1 MLFSGNTQNLNLRD
15 NALEL
20 SFDSQSSKV
29 NVLNKEAL
37 AELGDV
43 VDLLEQN
50 KDAAGLVISSAKSS
64 FIVGADITEFLG
76 YFSAPEKELGDML
89 NRVNDL
95 FNRIEDLPY
104 PTISLINGDA
114 QGGGFEIC
122 LATDFRL
129 AASNAKVGLPE
140 VKLGIMPGWGGS
152 VRLPR
157 LIGIDSA
164 VEWMCTGAT
173 KRAPAALK
181 EKAVD
186 AVVDADQL
194 AAGAASILKQCSEG
208 KLSVEKRRAIKKS
221 PLMLSPLELAM
232 AYESAKGVVGAKAGP
247 HYPSPLTIIETI
259 KSHAGKDR
267 DEALP
272 FESESFVKLAKTDVA
287 ESLVGI
293 FLKDQQLNRIAKKH
307 ISAAGKVQQA
317 AVLGAGIMGGGVA
330 YQSASNGVP
339 IVMKDIRQ
347 EALDDGLEE
356 VGKLLKKQLTRGR
369 LKPEGMAD
377 VLNAIQPALSYG
389 EFNDVNLVVEAVV
402 ENPKIKQSVLAE
414 VEQNVSEDTI
424 ITTNTSTISVN
435 LLSTALK
442 RPENFCGMHFF
453 NPVHRM
459 PLVEVIRADSSSE
472 KAIATT
478 VAYAKAMRKTPI
490 VVNDCPGFLVNRIL
504 FAYFS
509 GFDKLIADGG
519 NPQQIDKVMEKFGW
533 PMGPA
538 YLLDVVGLDT
548 GKHAAAVM
556 AEGFPDR
563 MSSGDGSVID
573 AMYNAERFGQKNGI
587 GFYKYEL
594 DKRGRPKKLADPDGD
609 AVVKSVQPNGQK
621 EFDASEIIQR
631 LMIPMCIE
639 TARCVEDN
647 IVSSPAEAD
656 MGLVYGVGF
665 PPFKGGAL
673 HHVDKIGLA
682 KFCDSADQFEAL
694 GPLYHPTDNMREM
707 AKSNTGFYATHAAAA
722 KGDKS

>member
-1 MLFSGNTQNLNLRD
+1 MLYSGNTLKLSKNN
-15 NALEL
+15 NILEL
-20 SFDSQSSKV
+20 CFDNTSSNV
-29 NVLNKEAL
+29 NVLNREAL
-37 AELGDV
+37 VELGEAV
-43 VDLLEQN
+43 ALLAAE
-50 KDAAGLVISSAKSS
+50 KDADGLVLTSAKDA
-64 FIVGADITEFLG
+64 FIVGADITEFLS
-76 YFSAPEKELGDML
+76 YFQEPDEVLAEML
-89 NRVNDL
+89 VRVNGM
-95 FNRIEDLPY
+95 FNQIEDLPY
-104 PTISLINGDA
+104 PTVTAIKSDA
-114 QGGGFEIC
+114 QGGGFEIS
-122 LATDFRL
+122 LATDFRV
-129 AASNAKVGLPE
+129 AAPDARVALPE

-152 VRLPR
+152 IRLPR
-157 LIGIDSA
+157 LIGIDNA
-164 VEWMCTGAT
+164 LEWMCTGSV
-173 KRAPAALK
+173 KRAPAALT
-181 EKAVD
+181 EGAVD
-186 AVVDADQL
+186 AVVPTDKLLDA
-194 AAGAASILKQCSEG
+194 AHSIIKQVKEG
-208 KLSVEKRRAIKKS
+208 KLDYKKRRAQKIN
-221 PLMLSPLELAM
+221 PLGLSPMELGM
-232 AYESAKGVVGAKAGP
+232 AYESAKGVIGGKAGP
-247 HYPSPLTIIETI
+247 HYPSPLTIVETV
-259 KSHAGKDR
+259 KNHAGLSR
-267 DEALP
+267 NEALP
-272 FESESFVKLAKTDVA
+272 MESENFVMLAKTDVA

-293 FLKDQQLNRIAKKH
+293 FLKDQGLKRGAKKLM
-307 ISAAGKVQQA
+307 ANATKVEQT
-317 AVLGAGIMGGGVA
+317 AVLGAGIMGGGIA

-356 VGKLLKKQLTRGR
+356 VGKLLKKQLKRGR
-369 LKPEGMAD
+369 LKPEGMAG

-389 EFNDVNLVVEAVV
+389 EFNDVDLVVEAVV

-414 VEQNVSEDTI
+414 LEKNVSEDTI

-435 LLSTALK
+435 LLSESLK

-453 NPVHRM
+453 NPVHLM
-459 PLVEVIRADSSSE
+459 PLVEVIRAESSSE

-478 VAYAKAMRKTPI
+478 VAYALSLKKTPI

-519 NPQQIDKVMEKFGW
+519 NHKQIDKVMEGYGW

-573 AMYNAERFGQKNGI
+573 AMFNANRLGQKNGV
-587 GFYKYEL
+587 GFYKYEM
-594 DKRGRPKKLADPDGD
+594 DKRGKPKKLPDADGD
-609 AVVKSVQPNGQK
+609 AVVHSVQSSQQ
-621 EFDASEIIQR
+621 EFDNSDIIMR

-665 PPFKGGAL
+665 PAFRGGAL

-682 KFCDSADQFEAL
+682 KFCEFADKFKDL
-694 GPLYHPTDNMREM
+694 GPLYHPTDKMREM
-707 AKSNTGFYATHAAAA
+707 AKTGATFYPSNATTGE
-722 KGDKS
+722 KS

>member
-1 MLFSGNTQNLNLRD
+1 MLFSGNTQKLNLRD
-15 NALEL
+15 NTLEL
-20 SFDSQSSKV
+20 SFDSQASKV

-37 AELGDV
+37 AELGEV
-43 VDLLEQN
+43 VALLEKQ
-50 KDAAGLVISSAKSS
+50 KDASALIMSSSKSS

-76 YFSAPEKELGDML
+76 YFSEPDQELMNML

-122 LATDFRL
+122 LATDFRIV
-129 AASNAKVGLPE
+129 STDAKVALPE

-157 LIGIDSA
+157 LIGIDNA
-164 VEWMCTGAT
+164 VEWMCTGT
-173 KRAPAALK
+173 VKRAPAALK
-181 EKAVD
+181 EGAVD
-186 AVVDADQL
+186 AVVAADKLSDAAQSIIEQC
-194 AAGAASILKQCSEG
+194 AAG
-208 KLSVEKRRAIKKS
+208 KLNTDKRRAQKKS
-221 PLMLSPLELAM
+221 PLTLYPLELGM

-259 KSHAGKDR
+259 KTHAGLSR

-272 FESESFVKLAKTDVA
+272 HESASFVKLAKTDVA

-293 FLKDQQLNRIAKKH
+293 FLKDQLLGRIARKH
-307 ISAAGKVQQA
+307 VAAAGEVKQT

-356 VGKLLKKQLTRGR
+356 VGKLLKKQLQRGK
-369 LKPEGMAD
+369 LKPEGMAQ

-389 EFNDVNLVVEAVV
+389 EFNDVDLVVEAVV
-402 ENPKIKQSVLAE
+402 ENPKIKASVLAE
-414 VEQNVSEDTI
+414 VEQQVSDDTI

-435 LLSTALK
+435 LLSGALK

-459 PLVEVIRADSSSE
+459 PLVEVIRADTSSE

-509 GFDKLIADGG
+509 GFDRLIADGG
-519 NPQQIDKVMEKFGW
+519 NPQQIDEAMEKFGW

-548 GKHAAAVM
+548 GKHASAVM

-563 MSSGDGSVID
+563 MSSGEGSVID
-573 AMYNAERFGQKNGI
+573 AMYNAKRYGQKNGI

-594 DKRGRPKKLADPDGD
+594 DRRGKPKKLKDPAGD
-609 AVVKSVQPNGQK
+609 AVVQSVQKNGQK
-621 EFDASEIIQR
+621 EFEEREIIER
-631 LMIPMCIE
+631 LMIPLSIE

-647 IVSSPAEAD
+647 IVSTPAEAD

-673 HHVDKIGLA
+673 AQVDKQGLDD
-682 KFCDSADQFEAL
+682 FCKSADQYEAL
-694 GPLYHPTDNMREM
+694 GPLYHPTARMREM
-707 AKSNTGFYATHAAAA
+707 AKDKTGFYTAAADN
-722 KGDKS
+722 KGDKL